1 MSEANISELKRNI
14 IAIGRLLW
22 EKDLASSLNG
32 NISVRVDDERIL
44 LTATRTCLG
53 LLHEEDIVLLKLNGE
68 VLDKKKASSEAP
80 LHLDIFRN
88 FPDARA
94 IVHTHTIYTNAYF
107 LENDQYSPRI
117 YEAKFWLGELK
128 AVPQH
133 APNVIDTAP
142 VLAAL
147 KRNNIAV
154 LKNHGVLSM
163 GEDLFNCFLLIQTLE
178 ETLHTEAMA
187 RIFSDASRTEVRRKS
202 SVRKPLKTALKK
214 YKLFSKEQ
222 IAEIVRLVNEDAQ
235 MKELGPKMRMTLTL
249 AVKLKESGKAHAF
262 QFENGRITRFGDEDG
277 AEFLLTAPEAVWRQ
291 VFNREIDPI
300 VATQQK
306 KIMLKGDFGKLSKW
320 FEAFQRVFQLWQQVP
335 VE

>member
-1 MSEANISELKRNI
+1 MPESDISELKRSI

-53 LLHEEDIVLLKLNGE
+53 LLHEEDIVLMSLNGE
-68 VLDKKKASSEAP
+68 VLDNKKASSEAP

-88 FPDARA
+88 FPETRA

-107 LENDQYSPRI
+107 LENDQYTPRI
-117 YEAKFWLGELK
+117 YEAKFWFGELK
-128 AVPQH
+128 AVPQY
-133 APNVIDTAP
+133 APNVVETAP

-154 LKNHGVLSM
+154 LKNHGVISM
-163 GEDLFNCFLLIQTLE
+163 GEDLFNCFLLVQTLE
-178 ETLHTEAMA
+178 EALHTEAVS
-187 RIFSDASRTEVRRKS
+187 RLFSEAPRPATK
-202 SVRKPLKTALKK
+202 RKPSARKTIRTASKK

-235 MKELGPKMRMTLTL
+235 MKELGPKTQMTLTL
-249 AVKLKESGKAHAF
+249 AVKLKESGKMYAF
-262 QFENGRITRFGDEDG
+262 QFENGRIIRVGDEDG

-291 VFNREIDPI
+291 VFNQEVDPI

-306 KIMLKGDFGKLSKW
+306 KIVLKGDFGKLSKW
-320 FEAFQRVFQLWQQVP
+320 FQAFQRVFQLWQQVP